1 MINCTVNSI
10 SALAVI
16 FLEVHFLFPNI
27 DFFSTLENLAACANN
42 KIICK
47 RSLEYKK
54 RVKQYEE
61 KLIIYIKK

>member
-54 RVKQYEE
+54 E
-61 KLIIYIKK
+61 